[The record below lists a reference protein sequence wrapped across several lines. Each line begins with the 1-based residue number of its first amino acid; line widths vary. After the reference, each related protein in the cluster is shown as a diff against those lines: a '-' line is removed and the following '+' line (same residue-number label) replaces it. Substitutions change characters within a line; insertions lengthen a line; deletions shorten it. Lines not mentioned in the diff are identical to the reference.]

1 MTRPRACL
9 GACRDGCRNCRS
21 FDVETHACV
30 NFTGVAAILN
40 PAESWIARWLGRRES
55 PPSGGPPASSA
66 LLARAVRVRP
76 HSLLAR
82 LRAGGKAVRLIALTA
97 LEDLA
102 AGCYALEV
110 VGDED
115 MAGGDADSD

>member
-1 MTRPRACL
+1 M
-9 GACRDGCRNCRS
+9 
-21 FDVETHACV
+21 ETHACV

-55 PPSGGPPASSA
+55 PPSGPRLPASSA
-66 LLARAVRVRP
+66 LLARVLRVRP

-82 LRAGGKAVRLIALTA
+82 LRAGGMAVRLIALTA
-97 LEDLA
+97 SEDLA

-115 MAGGDADSD
+115 MAAGDADSD